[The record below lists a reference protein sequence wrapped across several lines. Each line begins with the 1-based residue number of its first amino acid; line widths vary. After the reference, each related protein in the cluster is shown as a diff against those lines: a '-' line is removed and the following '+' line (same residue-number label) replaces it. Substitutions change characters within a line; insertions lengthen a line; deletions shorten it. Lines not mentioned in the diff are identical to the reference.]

1 MNYYSMDS
9 NQLIIRHHFNQ
20 LFIHQCI
27 LFVIDH
33 SKMHLNQ
40 IVIDDHIYLQLNK
53 LLIN

>member
-1 MNYYSMDS
+1 MYHYSMDS

-20 LFIHQCI
+20 LCIHQCI

-33 SKMHLNQ
+33 SKMHLKQ
-40 IVIDDHIYLQLNK
+40 LVMDDHIHLQFNK